1 MSFVTPWMACL
12 EQENK
17 YHPPPVFTQN
27 LKFVSIIIY
36 LAHFSHGSVLMTRD
50 TIPANKIAL
59 LATGDEISQ
68 GDILNTNSQEIAHR
82 LFNQG
87 MRVGNH
93 MVTSDAVTEIEQA
106 ITFLLASHN
115 ALIITG
121 GLGPTSDDL
130 TRFALGKAV
139 NRPLI
144 FDESIW
150 EEIVNR
156 LKRFGYDT
164 PPLSNRQQAL
174 FPENAVIIP
183 NPNGTAAGCML
194 EYNNKLIF
202 MLPGPPSECLPMF
215 EQVTLPTLKKAG
227 FSQIEYHKN
236 WLLFGVSEGQIAE
249 ELDALAKPYDCIT
262 GYRLFYPYI
271 EFKIHSNNKQDF
283 EKLVP
288 QIETAIHPYIFGD
301 GKKTAS
307 EMLKIQLEKINFTLK
322 ICDFATGGLL
332 ESIIKTPKTYAHLDF
347 ISDSHE
353 AHVVVKGLEE
363 FWHASEKTQTKLT
376 IDFNFNHQKNAAESI
391 IPFRGHRVK
400 QYAVEFVCWKLYTF
414 LMKLKK

>member
-1 MSFVTPWMACL
+1 MKNP
-12 EQENK
+12 
-17 YHPPPVFTQN
+17 
-27 LKFVSIIIY
+27 
-36 LAHFSHGSVLMTRD
+36 MTRD
-50 TIPANKIAL
+50 TIPTNKIAL

-87 MRVGNH
+87 MHVGNH
-93 MVTSDAVTEIEQA
+93 MVTSDAIGEIEQA

-130 TRFALGKAV
+130 TRYALSQAV
-139 NRPLI
+139 DRPLI
-144 FDESIW
+144 FNESIW
-150 EEIVNR
+150 EEIVAR
-156 LKRFGYDT
+156 LKRFGYDN

-202 MLPGPPSECLPMF
+202 MLPGPPFECLPMF
-215 EQVTLPTLKKAG
+215 EQVTLPSLKKAG
-227 FSQIEYHKN
+227 FSQVEYHKN

-283 EKLVP
+283 EKLIP
-288 QIETAIHPYIFGD
+288 HIETAIHPYVLGD
-301 GKKTAS
+301 GKKPAS
-307 EMLKIQLEKINFTLK
+307 EMLKNQLEKIDFTLK
-322 ICDFATGGLL
+322 ICDLATGGLL
-332 ESIIKTPKTYAHLDF
+332 ESHLKTPKTYPHLYF
-347 ISDSHE
+347 THNPHE
-353 AHVVVKGLEE
+353 ANVTIKGLEE
-363 FWHASEKTQTKLT
+363 FWQASEKTQTQL
-376 IDFNFNHQKNAAESI
+376 IIEFNFNHNKNVTESI

-400 QYAVEFVCWKLYTF
+400 QYALEFICWKLYSF
-414 LMKLKK
+414 LLKLKNMELENTNNNFNEN

>member
-1 MSFVTPWMACL
+1 
-12 EQENK
+12 
-17 YHPPPVFTQN
+17 
-27 LKFVSIIIY
+27 
-36 LAHFSHGSVLMTRD
+36 MTRD
-50 TIPANKIAL
+50 TILANRIAL

-87 MRVGNH
+87 MHVGNH
-93 MVTSDAVTEIEQA
+93 MVTTDTIAEIEQA
-106 ITFLLASHN
+106 IHFLLASHN
-115 ALIITG
+115 SLIITG

-130 TRFALGKAV
+130 TRYALSKAV

-150 EEIVNR
+150 EEIVMR
-156 LKRFGYDT
+156 LKRFGYDI
-164 PPLSNRQQAL
+164 PPLSNKQQAL

-194 EYNNKLIF
+194 EYHNKLIF
-202 MLPGPPSECLPMF
+202 MLPGPPFECLPML
-215 EQVTLPTLKKAG
+215 EQVALPALKKAG
-227 FSQIEYHKN
+227 FSHIEYHKN

-271 EFKIHSNNKQDF
+271 EFKIHSNNQEDF
-283 EKLVP
+283 ENLIP
-288 QIETAIHPYIFGD
+288 QIETAIHPYLFGN

-307 EMLKIQLEKINFTLK
+307 EMLKTQLEKIDFTLK
-322 ICDFATGGLL
+322 ICDAATGGLL
-332 ESIIKTPKTYAHLDF
+332 ESIIKTPQTYSHLDF
-347 ISDSHE
+347 VSHPHE
-353 AHVVVKGLEE
+353 ANVTIKGLAE
-363 FWHASEKTQTKLT
+363 FWHASEKTQTTLT
-376 IDFNFNHQKNAAESI
+376 IDFNFDGEKFAKTESM

-400 QYAVEFVCWKLYTF
+400 QYAVELICWKLYT
-414 LMKLKK
+414 LLLKLKNVELENTNNNFNEN